1 MNVVVIPALEPS
13 IDLVEYVKSLIY
25 NGFKK
30 IIVVNDGSSEQ
41 AQSTFE
47 HLKLIDQCTVIEHE
61 VNLGK
66 GAAIKSA
73 VSYLLAHE
81 PDVTGLITADAD
93 GQHCV
98 EDVLR
103 MNEMLMR
110 YPHELILGVRQFDE
124 QTPWYSRMGNM
135 ISAKTMSWLYNIE
148 LTDTQTGLR
157 AAGRDLFSWL
167 QSIEG
172 NRYEYELNM
181 LIRYHLYG
189 RRLHTIPIQTLY
201 FDNNS
206 GSHFHKV
213 KDSLRIYT
221 HMLRGMTL
229 FVGSSCV
236 SAVIDI
242 LVFALLL
249 IAFRELSTVWQLSL
263 AAIMARMCSSLCNF
277 SFNHKIFSER
287 QSKKKESLIKY
298 YMLLIVQLA
307 LSIYSVNQLQ
317 QLLNSHTVLLKLI
330 VDFILAMISYQVQ
343 LHWVFSSHKEGKQQM
358 WFVWCRKICCLFIRK
373 SARQIP
379 HDLDEAVLVGHHQ
392 NLYGPI
398 IAALYLPRT
407 THIWALHVF
416 FNFKSCFKHYYE
428 YTFSTRQNLPKLIAF
443 MAALG
448 SACVVPLIVRG
459 SGAVAVY
466 RDRQRLNLTFEKS
479 LEILKRGE
487 QLMIFPDV
495 KYDDND
501 DKMKKCYTGFL
512 RLAKL
517 YDEIEHKEL
526 AFIPMAFHKGSS
538 KISMGEKL
546 TFSEA
551 NFSIEHK
558 KQMMQQ
564 LIAEINNLNSV

>member
-13 IDLVEYVKSLIY
+13 RDLVEYVKQLRDKGIE
-25 NGFKK
+25 K
-30 IIVVNDGSSEQ
+30 IIVVNDGSSSS
-41 AQSTFE
+41 AQHIFE

-81 PDVTGLITADAD
+81 PHVTGLITADAD
-93 GQHCV
+93 GQHCI

-103 MNEMLMR
+103 MNEMLVR
-110 YPHELILGVRQFDE
+110 YPHELSLGVRQFDE

-135 ISAKTMSWLYNIE
+135 ISAKTMSWLYNIK

-157 AAGRDLFSWL
+157 AVGRDLFSWL
-167 QSIEG
+167 QSIDG

-181 LIRYHLYG
+181 LIHYHLCG

-201 FDNNS
+201 YDNNS
-206 GSHFHKV
+206 SSHFHKV
-213 KDSLRIYT
+213 RDSLRIYI

-229 FVGSSCV
+229 FVGSSCL
-236 SAVIDI
+236 SGVIDI
-242 LVFALLL
+242 LVFTLMLG
-249 IAFRELSTVWQLSL
+249 AFRELSTIWQLSL
-263 AAIMARMCSSLCNF
+263 AAIIARICSSLCNF
-277 SFNHKIFSER
+277 VFNFKIFSER
-287 QSKKKESLIKY
+287 QTKKKKALIKY

-307 LSIYSVNQLQ
+307 LSIYGVNQLQ
-317 QLLNSHTVLLKLI
+317 QLFNSHAVVLKLV
-330 VDFILAMISYQVQ
+330 VDLTLAIMSYQVQ
-343 LHWVFSSHKEGKQQM
+343 LHWVFSSREEAKQQL

-373 SARQIP
+373 NALQIP
-379 HDLDEAVLVGHHQ
+379 HDLEEAVLVGHHQ

-398 IAALYLPRT
+398 IAALYLPKSA
-407 THIWALHVF
+407 HIWVLHVF
-416 FNFKSCFKHYYE
+416 FDFKSCFKHYYK
-428 YTFSTRQNLPKLIAF
+428 YTFRTRQNLPKLIAF
-443 MAALG
+443 IAALG

-459 SGAVAVY
+459 SGAIAVY

-479 LEILKRGE
+479 LDILQRGE

-495 KYDDND
+495 KYEDSGE
-501 DKMKKCYTGFL
+501 KMEKCYTGFL

-517 YDEIEHKEL
+517 YDETTHKEL
-526 AFIPMAFHKGSS
+526 TFIPMAFHKGTS
-538 KISMGEKL
+538 KMSMGEKL

-551 NFSIEHK
+551 TFSIEHK
-558 KQMMQQ
+558 KKMMQQ
-564 LIAEINNLNSV
+564 LIDEINSLSSV